1 MRIDNMQSL
10 DASFRS
16 LYRTAKLMLE
26 NGKMVLAEVTEFKP
40 RRTKAQNDY
49 YWVFCEELAKFLQEK
64 GIMHKYTFLGKEL
77 EKHFTKD
84 SVHTEL
90 NKPMFGLE
98 TTTKL
103 SIGEF
108 CDYMNKL
115 IAEYTQMTKG
125 AFQMSETPE
134 NYLHRKGY

>member
-1 MRIDNMQSL
+1 MQSL

-16 LYRTAKLMLE
+16 LYRSAKMMLE

-49 YWVFCEELAKFLQEK
+49 YWEYCTQVAKFMTQATGGYTVYKLDYDK
-64 GIMHKYTFLGKEL
+64 DLIHKIHKKRLSI
-77 EKHFTKD
+77 D
-84 SVHTEL
+84 
-90 NKPMFGLE
+90 
-98 TTTKL
+98 TTTKM
-103 SIGEF
+103 SIQEF
-108 CDYMNKL
+108 CDFMHE
-115 IAEYTQMTKG
+115 IDAFWITETKG

>member
-49 YWVFCEELAKFLQEK
+49 YWEYCTQVAKFLTINTGGYTK
-64 GIMHKYTFLGKEL
+64 YKLDYDKDLIHKIHK
-77 EKHFTKD
+77 K
-84 SVHTEL
+84 
-90 NKPMFGLE
+90 
-98 TTTKL
+98 KL
-103 SIGEF
+103 SIDTTRKMSIQEF
-108 CDYMNKL
+108 CNFMYEIDAFW
-115 IAEYTQMTKG
+115 ITETEG